1 MSEKEHD
8 DFKGPQPKSAATT
21 AAKPTGHVTK
31 PVNIDST
38 QADVAHHDH
47 AHDAAGHGTVQSY
60 LIGFG
65 LSVVLTAV
73 PFAMVMMHMLPVAS
87 LIPVI
92 IGIGVIQILVHLFFF
107 LHMNTSSGQVWNN
120 AAFIFTVIVVGIL
133 VAGSIWV
140 MYHLNTNMM
149 PGMAPVE

>member
-8 DFKGPQPKSAATT
+8 DFEHPQPKSAATT
-21 AAKPTGHVTK
+21 AAEPTGHVTR
-31 PVNIDST
+31 PVDIDAT
-38 QADVAHHDH
+38 HAEAAHH
-47 AHDAAGHGTVQSY
+47 AHDAAGHGTVGSY
-60 LIGFG
+60 LFGFAAA
-65 LSVVLTAV
+65 VVLTV
-73 PFAMVMMHMLPVAS
+73 IPFAMVMMHALPVAS

-92 IGIGVIQILVHLFFF
+92 LGVGVVQIIVHLVYF

-120 AAFIFTVIVVGIL
+120 AAFVFTLIIVGIL
-133 VAGSIWV
+133 IVGSIWV

>member
-8 DFKGPQPKSAATT
+8 DFKSPQPKSAATT

-31 PVNIDST
+31 PVNVDST
-38 QADVAHHDH
+38 QSDAAHH
-47 AHDAAGHGTVQSY
+47 AHDGASHGTVQSY
-60 LIGFG
+60 LIGFV
-65 LSVVLTAV
+65 LSVVLTAI
-73 PFAMVMMHMLPVAS
+73 PFAMVMMHMMPVAT
-87 LIPVI
+87 LVPVI
-92 IGIGVIQILVHLFFF
+92 IAVGVIQILVHLYFF

-120 AAFIFTVIVVGIL
+120 AAFVFTLIIVGIL
-133 VAGSIWV
+133 IVGSIWV